1 MSFGEPITRPE
12 RMSSRFCDGRPYLM
26 LQRKS
31 QMPLPCGAP
40 ALPTAGHP
48 AQVTG
53 MTIWFARLVGL
64 LILLFAP
71 AFGASAQERIVS
83 DRVFHVPDPRS
94 NVIQFQM
101 IVMAG
106 SADETNPAQLGIAHY
121 LEHLV
126 LVGRNEGFGE
136 ASVKFF
142 ADGNANGWT
151 NSRATG
157 YIHSFPAG
165 ARDAAERLDRL
176 FQFYAARLT
185 DFSISPEDAVRERNV
200 VRQEHDW
207 RYASSPTAATWMEV
221 SRFLYE
227 GHAFADWTIGRPET
241 IAAFTVDEAR
251 AFLRRWYRKANV
263 WFIVTGPV
271 AAETVKAAAEKHLA
285 ALDGTPPPPRAWLE
299 ARLDPKPLSQEF
311 RRADRRIA
319 TASISVNRLVRA
331 PEIDKIRSQA
341 ALALISGFLGSKL
354 TGSPHSVLV
363 EGDAPVAAAM
373 AGASM
378 EAGPPGTL
386 SLSLGAVPEE
396 GRSIEDVR
404 AALDD
409 YRKALVARGFDQA
422 VLDRL
427 KRRFAR
433 DLARSREEPQTAP
446 NRLIGWLTRPL
457 PYEALRDWPDVVA
470 SVTLAEVNAHLAAF
484 AGEAREAVVIFE
496 PAAGKP

>member
-1 MSFGEPITRPE
+1 MTR
-12 RMSSRFCDGRPYLM
+12 C
-26 LQRKS
+26 
-31 QMPLPCGAP
+31 
-40 ALPTAGHP
+40 
-48 AQVTG
+48 
-53 MTIWFARLVGL
+53 FARLLCLLTVLLVPAVGVV
-64 LILLFAP
+64 
-71 AFGASAQERIVS
+71 AQERIVS
-83 DRVFHVPDPRS
+83 DRVFHVPDPKS

-126 LVGRNEGFGE
+126 LVGRNDGFGE

-157 YIHSFPAG
+157 YVHSFPAG
-165 ARDAAERLDRL
+165 ARDAADRLDRL
-176 FQFYAARLT
+176 FQFYAGRLT
-185 DFSISPEDAVRERNV
+185 DFSITPEDAVRERNV

-251 AFLRRWYRKANV
+251 NFLRRWYRKANV
-263 WFIVTGPV
+263 WFIVTGPISSDI
-271 AAETVKAAAEKHLA
+271 VKAAAEKHLA
-285 ALDGTPPPPRAWLE
+285 GLDGAPPPARAWLE
-299 ARLDPKPLSQEF
+299 AKLDPKPMSREF
-311 RRADRRIA
+311 RRADRRIP
-319 TASISVNRLVRA
+319 TPSISVNRLVRA
-331 PEIDKIRSQA
+331 PEMDRVRSLA
-341 ALALISGFLGSKL
+341 AMALISGFLGSKL

-363 EGDAPVAAAM
+363 EGDAPVAATM

-396 GRSIEDVR
+396 GRSVADVR

-409 YRKALVARGFDQA
+409 YRKALVARGFDEA
-422 VLDRL
+422 ALERL

-433 DLARSREEPQTAP
+433 DHARSREEPQTAP
-446 NRLIGWLTRPL
+446 NRLVGWLTRPL

-470 SVTLAEVNAHLAAF
+470 SVTLAEVNAHLQAF

-496 PAAGKP
+496 PEAGTR